1 MVFPGK
7 FMLAATLLGTGA
19 TAHAATLHVGR
30 GQTYH
35 TVAAAVAAAV
45 DGDTILVKAG
55 IYTND
60 FSEIEHKITLQS
72 VGGMSVLRATEN
84 IPNEKAILITDTDI
98 TIDGFIFTGA
108 HVTDAEG
115 ANGAGIRYQGGNLT
129 IRKCWFYHNQE
140 GLLGDAVPGTIK
152 IDRSEFS
159 FNGNATGPGAGTTHN
174 IYAGNNTLLDIE
186 NSYFHHAI
194 LGHEIKS
201 RAFTTRINNTRVTDG
216 PRSTASYSIDLPN
229 GGIGTITN
237 SIVEQ
242 GPDSVNG
249 GIIVYGEEGNLNP
262 SLGLAMQNV
271 MIVNDLT
278 QHVPT
283 GVALYAPITA
293 TLSNASVY
301 GLTQDQLTSN
311 EGGQGGFEITG
322 TTWLDHRPHI
332 PGKHPF

>member
-7 FMLAATLLGTGA
+7 VMLAAIVFGTCG
-19 TAHAATLHVGR
+19 TARAATLHVGP

-45 DGDTILVKAG
+45 DGDTILVRAG
-55 IYTND
+55 TYTND
-60 FSEIEHKITLQS
+60 FSEIEHKITLRS
-72 VGGMSVLRATEN
+72 VGGMAVLRATKN

-98 TIDGFIFTGA
+98 TIEGFVFTGA

-129 IRKCWFYHNQE
+129 IRECWFHHNQE
-140 GLLGDAVPGTIK
+140 GLLGDAVPGAIK
-152 IDRSEFS
+152 IDHSEFS
-159 FNGNATGPGAGTTHN
+159 FNGNAKGPGAGTTHN
-174 IYAGNNTLLDIE
+174 IYAGNNLLLDIE

-201 RAFTTRINNTRVTDG
+201 RALTTIINNTRVTDG
-216 PRSTASYSIDLPN
+216 LRGTASYSIDLPN
-229 GGIGTITN
+229 GGVGTITN
-237 SIVEQ
+237 TIIEQ

-249 GIIVYGEEGNLNP
+249 GIIAYGEEGDLNP
-262 SLGLAMQNV
+262 TPSLTMKNV
-271 MIVNDLT
+271 LIVNDLT
-278 QHVPT
+278 HHVPT

-293 TLSNASVY
+293 TLTNTSVY
-301 GLTQDQLTSN
+301 GLTQGQLTSN
-311 EGGQGGFEITG
+311 EGGQGDFYITG
-322 TTWLDHRPHI
+322 TIWLAHRPHI